1 MCEREGIP
9 AAVVVTAVFE
19 NLGRTAARAQ
29 GYPTLRLLALPHPME
44 SRPEAQVRAL
54 ARHPEQFLIA
64 VAGGES
70 GHHALYFCTFGL
82 TWSVSKRFT
91 LDAEWSGGEACD
103 LPGR

>member
-29 GYPTLRLLALPHPME
+29 GYPALPHPME

-54 ARHPEQFLIA
+54 ARQRFDELI
-64 VAGGES
+64 
-70 GHHALYFCTFGL
+70 GL
-82 TWSVSKRFT
+82 
-91 LDAEWSGGEACD
+91 LAEEV
-103 LPGR
+103 